1 MATWETVCAMV
12 AALPGT
18 VLDADGRP
26 NPAWRVNGTVLVR
39 RDPNLRVPGE
49 EALRRDRG
57 EVVAIR
63 AERGLREALLAEN
76 PQTFF
81 ITPHW
86 ESSPSVLVWLDTV
99 STDDLQELLT
109 EAWRA
114 RAPRRLVHA
123 WDASHPGD

>member
-12 AALPGT
+12 AALPAT

-26 NPAWRVNGTVLVR
+26 NPAWRVNSMVLVR
-39 RDPNLRVPGE
+39 RNPHLRVPE
-49 EALRRDRG
+49 EDALRRERG

-63 AERGLREALLAEN
+63 AERGLREALLAAN

-81 ITPHW
+81 VTPHW
-86 ESSPSVLVWLDTV
+86 ASSPSVLVWLDTV
-99 STDDLQELLT
+99 STDELHELIT

-114 RAPRRLVHA
+114 RAPRRLVRA
-123 WDASHPGD
+123 WDTSHTGD